1 MLPILSTSSAR
12 TQSGNARAQAAARSM
27 GGVRVSVF
35 SDMEKFVENRKFL
48 TQMVNQYHLFN
59 VDDDVKVVAGDLM
72 SLIQYVLK
80 SSIQFVDR
88 DLLNKKVADEGLEE
102 PRYVTD
108 FMRNVHGAHSVPSSH
123 VINRIQCQITCKALA
138 AKNAEKALHAMFK
151 LVASY
156 SWPKKLL
163 LILAAFAELYGDFWV
178 LESTKGPHA
187 LSLSLLKGFKAFDLR
202 KHGSHVDSLNN
213 VVKQLLEL
221 TDYLIKLDNYT
232 TMYLE
237 KDVPSLG
244 VAFAHIPEWI
254 CQAIIAIVSV
264 SAQFSSFTNF
274 EERYWTLGISH
285 LPNALNRIL
294 IEVQKRLND
303 CNAQIDDMNQ
313 YNIYVKSVETP
324 HDIVG
329 LLTTLFTPFKPDDPP
344 LLSGSTKEAVRF
356 EYFKRKNVYL
366 VISSWKIPHEDL
378 EVLKEVYKHKT
389 FQENAPTEDGGQFK
403 LDIGTEVDVTPAR
416 RNGDQS
422 SYEILWIPAVDKN
435 LSHTNSK
442 FLSDLREEMPWIVAK
457 NATVVHQYAIR
468 FFKEHWHFN
477 RQPIMVALN
486 YSGRVECMNSLPMI
500 RVWGIKA
507 FPFREGVILPLLA
520 KRNWLETIINLLKL
534 DSKVTNDKY
543 ILFVGKDKQ
552 KTEGQIQLA
561 DIESRISN
569 AMGTNSF
576 IIVQLETELLI
587 NKFIWLLECCL
598 YLKMQALTLLSD
610 SSVHNPIEDPD
621 IQLMLQTY
629 TAHERGGFAILTKG
643 YRVLTVTSHSTT
655 LKVLAQHDKWISSVT
670 KGTLADSNF
679 EEVFKGWYKKVEG
692 PGDCPLFHCPALDGL
707 TPVYM
712 RCTICLQ
719 YMKTIHMFRC
729 CHDPSN

>member
-1 MLPILSTSSAR
+1 MMVKIICKV
-12 TQSGNARAQAAARSM
+12 GDGRAQGDGLGAVGCISRSSLVNERLWQM
-27 GGVRVSVF
+27 RVW
-35 SDMEKFVENRKFL
+35 KNP
-48 TQMVNQYHLFN
+48 
-59 VDDDVKVVAGDLM
+59 GM
-72 SLIQYVLK
+72 S
-80 SSIQFVDR
+80 
-88 DLLNKKVADEGLEE
+88 
-102 PRYVTD
+102 D
-108 FMRNVHGAHSVPSSH
+108 FMRNVDGVHSVPSSH
-123 VINRIQCQITCKALA
+123 VINRIQCQITRKALA
-138 AKNAEKALHAMFK
+138 AKNAEKALHAMFN

-187 LSLSLLKGFKAFDLR
+187 LSLSLLKVFKAFDLR

-237 KDVPSLG
+237 KDGPSLG

-285 LPNALNRIL
+285 LLNALNRIL

-313 YNIYVKSVETP
+313 YNSYVKSVETP
-324 HDIVG
+324 QDIVG
-329 LLTTLFTPFKPDDPP
+329 LLTTLFTAFKPDDPP
-344 LLSGSTKEAVRF
+344 LLSGSTKEAVRL

-378 EVLKEVYKHKT
+378 EVLKEVYKHET
-389 FQENAPTEDGGQFK
+389 FQENAPAEDGGRFK
-403 LDIGTEVDVTPAR
+403 IDIDIEVDVTPAR
-416 RNGDQS
+416 RNRDQS
-422 SYEILWIPAVDKN
+422 SYEILWIPAVDKS
-435 LSHTNSK
+435 LSHINSK
-442 FLSDLREEMPWIVAK
+442 FLSDLRGEMPWIVTK
-457 NATVVHQYAIR
+457 NATVYAIR

-486 YSGRVECMNSLPMI
+486 YSGRVEYMNSLPMI

-507 FPFREGVILPLLA
+507 FPFREREIPPLLA
-520 KRNWLETIINLLKL
+520 QRNWLETIIILLKPN
-534 DSKVTNDKY
+534 SHKKV
-543 ILFVGKDKQ
+543 F
-552 KTEGQIQLA
+552 
-561 DIESRISN
+561 
-569 AMGTNSF
+569 
-576 IIVQLETELLI
+576 
-587 NKFIWLLECCL
+587 
-598 YLKMQALTLLSD
+598 
-610 SSVHNPIEDPD
+610 
-621 IQLMLQTY
+621 
-629 TAHERGGFAILTKG
+629 
-643 YRVLTVTSHSTT
+643 
-655 LKVLAQHDKWISSVT
+655 AQHDKWISSVT
-670 KGTLADSNF
+670 KGTLVDSNF
-679 EEVFKGWYKKVEG
+679 EEVFKKWCKQVEG

-719 YMKTIHMFRC
+719 YMKTIHMFLC